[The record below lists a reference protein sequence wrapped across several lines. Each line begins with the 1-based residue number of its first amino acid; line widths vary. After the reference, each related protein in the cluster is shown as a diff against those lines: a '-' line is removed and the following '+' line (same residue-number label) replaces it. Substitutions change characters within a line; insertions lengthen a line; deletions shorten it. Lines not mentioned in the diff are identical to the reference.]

1 MLMAKAPGSWSS
13 FLAKVIGLG
22 SRLWLYAQ
30 FQWIWLASFN
40 GYGWQILLAQGTGLG
55 CWPRLLVHV
64 VDPCYWRRPQVDW
77 VT

>member
-30 FQWIWLASFN
+30 FTLTVIDN
-40 GYGWQILLAQGTGLG
+40 HNMIDEIRVYIII
-55 CWPRLLVHV
+55 R
-64 VDPCYWRRPQVDW
+64 
-77 VT
+77 